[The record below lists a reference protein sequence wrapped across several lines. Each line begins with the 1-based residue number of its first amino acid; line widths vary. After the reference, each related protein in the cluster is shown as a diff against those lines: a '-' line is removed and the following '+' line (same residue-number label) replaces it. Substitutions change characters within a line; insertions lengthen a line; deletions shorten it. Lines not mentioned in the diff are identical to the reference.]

1 MSQKFSCA
9 VLGPKS
15 SVFGFSA
22 VGFRVFYADDAQS
35 CEKALSKLVDSG
47 EYAVIYITETLAQQI
62 DERLRDYSDLTLPAI
77 IPIPDK
83 LSGGYGIKS
92 IKKSVERAVGSDIL
106 FKDK

>member
-1 MSQKFSCA
+1 MSQKLFCA

-22 VGFRVFYADDAQS
+22 VGFKVFYADDAQS
-35 CEKALSKLVDSG
+35 CEKALSSLVSSG

-62 DERLRDYSDLTLPAI
+62 DDKMRTYTNMSLPAI

-83 LSGGYGIKS
+83 LSGGYAIKS